1 MLWSFWPLGTCSPTS
16 LLHQTLS
23 VLLAPAGRSTLECIR
38 APPHL
43 PPAWLRHHLEQN
55 LLGMVLAFLKR
66 CFRHSAS
73 QNRIPFSIFFF
84 FFEQA
89 KANSQPPYL
98 CCNFARLFKVD
109 FMVIHSRE
117 CPQLYV
123 SFYPPKEPGLTK

>member
-84 FFEQA
+84 FLSKPKPIPSHLISVATLHGFSRWILWLFTAENAPSSMFPSIPQKSQA
-89 KANSQPPYL
+89 
-98 CCNFARLFKVD
+98 
-109 FMVIHSRE
+109 
-117 CPQLYV
+117 
-123 SFYPPKEPGLTK
+123 